1 MWATKKV
8 LIDPKTSKVRI
19 YDEKFAKQHPNLLY
33 TQILHNGM
41 CLTTPFHLQS
51 FDENSIQV
59 HTAKLEAISKKGAN
73 NIDAQLKL
81 ESCRPDAHGQ
91 LWKVIKA
98 THSNQNDSHG
108 FALRERDSGYCL
120 RPDVV
125 KAHTKKEVSKE
136 VNAVFYPCSG
146 VAHSIFEIQTPS
158 GDLPVWYDHN
168 GVIKSDN
175 GFCLDVPNDP
185 KSNSNR
191 GSIVFLQKC
200 VDDEYDRWD
209 YVVDYDKTVKIINDF
224 TGNCLYPY
232 KKDEGVISNAQE
244 NQLVQKDHVMLDLVK
259 VGQ

>member
-1 MWATKKV
+1 MLILYKV
-8 LIDPKTSKVRI
+8 H
-19 YDEKFAKQHPNLLY
+19 E
-33 TQILHNGM
+33 
-41 CLTTPFHLQS
+41 
-51 FDENSIQV
+51 
-59 HTAKLEAISKKGAN
+59 AKLEAISKKGAN

-120 RPDVV
+120 RPDEV

-136 VNAVFYPCSG
+136 VNAVFYPCNG

-244 NQLVQKDHVMLDLVK
+244 NQLVQRPCDARFGQGWSMK
-259 VGQ
+259 VIPNSKFFQLEAIDSDKN

>member
-108 FALRERDSGYCL
+108 FALRERL
-120 RPDVV
+120 RLLL
-125 KAHTKKEVSKE
+125 KARCCKGSYKKSSKE
-136 VNAVFYPCSG
+136 G
-146 VAHSIFEIQTPS
+146 
-158 GDLPVWYDHN
+158 
-168 GVIKSDN
+168 
-175 GFCLDVPNDP
+175 
-185 KSNSNR
+185 
-191 GSIVFLQKC
+191 
-200 VDDEYDRWD
+200 
-209 YVVDYDKTVKIINDF
+209 
-224 TGNCLYPY
+224 
-232 KKDEGVISNAQE
+232 
-244 NQLVQKDHVMLDLVK
+244 
-259 VGQ
+259 